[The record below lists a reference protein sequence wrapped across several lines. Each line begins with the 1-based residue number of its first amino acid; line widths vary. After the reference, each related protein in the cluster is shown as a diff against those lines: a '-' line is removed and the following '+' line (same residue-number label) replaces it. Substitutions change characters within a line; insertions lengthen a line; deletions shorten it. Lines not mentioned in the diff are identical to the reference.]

1 MLHRS
6 FYIQGNSATIRF
18 PILPHFVSENP
29 LHFVFR
35 IIYTEGNF
43 RIYRNIFS
51 YMQKFIFA
59 YMEI

>member
-29 LHFVFR
+29 PHFVFR
-35 IIYTEGNF
+35 IIREEKSAFT
-43 RIYRNIFS
+43 
-51 YMQKFIFA
+51 
-59 YMEI
+59 